1 VLALYFEHF
10 RHPLPITGGVS
21 AFWKTK
27 EDFAPEGIPQFLLDI
42 MPGYRTL
49 MQGRWNEQKRF
60 EYRHANNAK
69 DGLFGCLAKLRRG
82 LFIAGFAATDAS
94 VFPPD
99 DVDWVNP
106 ADPLAL
112 LDCPRLQKKI

>member
-1 VLALYFEHF
+1 MVNQINAD
-10 RHPLPITGGVS
+10 S
-21 AFWKTK
+21 
-27 EDFAPEGIPQFLLDI
+27 GIRRRSQ
-42 MPGYRTL
+42 TL
-49 MQGRWNEQKRF
+49 RDLV
-60 EYRHANNAK
+60 K